1 MVGRTCLSLRAS
13 AARSTATGSGELR
26 DGSPKEWADAVAF
39 DEAIRGGHVQPDGK
53 VQLLG
58 AAYLHS
64 SLVPLAQADLSTPED
79 RGQLNL
85 FEADCQSGVCGL

>member
-1 MVGRTCLSLRAS
+1 
-13 AARSTATGSGELR
+13 
-26 DGSPKEWADAVAF
+26 
-39 DEAIRGGHVQPDGK
+39 

-58 AAYLHS
+58 EAYLHA
-64 SLVPLAQADLSTPED
+64 SLVPLDEAHLSTPED